1 VLGPEGLAT
10 VAPRGGEVHAAV
22 VVPARSAAAVRLL
35 LANMPEEM
43 LEIHGIHGDAA
54 VERVEVV

>member
-1 VLGPEGLAT
+1 
-10 VAPRGGEVHAAV
+10 VHAAV